1 MNEPTEIELKYLV
14 KNNFDLSDLILYLRS
29 NGFNA
34 TSIKFVI
41 NEDYYFDTP
50 NKDLLKNG
58 GSLRIRKTKKG
69 PIKGT
74 FKYPTDNNDVYT
86 KRIEI
91 EKTLTENSYTELMN
105 RFNDLQYDLNSLC
118 PFPVLK
124 INNQRQEITLT
135 KDNSCVVVAFDT
147 IIYDN
152 KKQEHML
159 EIELKEG
166 PNPNILVGIDKLIQE
181 RFNLELTKQSKYQ
194 RGIEQTK
201 LVILT
206 RKHS

>member
-1 MNEPTEIELKYLV
+1 MNEPAEMELKYLV
-14 KNNFDLSDLILYLRS
+14 KNNFDLSDLILYLRL

-34 TSIKFVI
+34 TNIKFVI
-41 NEDYYFDTP
+41 NVDSYFDTP

-58 GSLRIRKTKKG
+58 GSFRIRKT
-69 PIKGT
+69 IKGT
-74 FKYPTDNNDVYT
+74 FKYPMDNNDVYT
-86 KRIEI
+86 KRLEI
-91 EKTLTENSYTELMN
+91 EKILTENSFTELMN
-105 RFNDLQYDLNSLC
+105 RFNDLKYDIKSIC

-124 INNQRQEITLT
+124 INNHRQEITLT
-135 KDNSCVVVAFDT
+135 KDNNYVEIAFDT

-152 KKQEHML
+152 KTLERML

-166 PNPNILVGIDKLIQE
+166 SSPNILIEIDKLVQK

-201 LVILT
+201 LATLI
-206 RKHS
+206 RKHP

>member
-14 KNNFDLSDLILYLRS
+14 KSNFDLSDLILYLRS

-105 RFNDLQYDLNSLC
+105 RFNDLKYDIKSIC
-118 PFPVLK
+118 PFPILK
-124 INNQRQEITLT
+124 INNHRQEIILT
-135 KDNSCVVVAFDT
+135 KDNNYVVIAFDT

-152 KKQEHML
+152 KTLEHML

-166 PNPNILVGIDKLIQE
+166 SSPNILIEIDKLVQE

-201 LVILT
+201 LATLI
-206 RKHS
+206 RKHP

>member
-14 KNNFDLSDLILYLRS
+14 KSNFDLSDLILYLRS

-74 FKYPTDNNDVYT
+74 FKYPLDNNDVYT

-105 RFNDLQYDLNSLC
+105 RFNDLKYDIKSIC
-118 PFPVLK
+118 PFPILK
-124 INNQRQEITLT
+124 INNHRQEIILT
-135 KDNSCVVVAFDT
+135 KDNNYVVIAFDT

-152 KKQEHML
+152 KTLEHML

-166 PNPNILVGIDKLIQE
+166 SSPNILIEIDKLVQE

-201 LVILT
+201 LATLI
-206 RKHS
+206 RKHP